1 MSKLASP
8 SVATATEAEND
19 SRVTLENLGLSSVHS
34 YYDVYGYRFAL
45 EGDCPEA
52 LDGVL
57 SDFEFFQRD
66 SVDEPRRIRL
76 IHAEPPFET
85 APPREATVY
94 TPRNVSFTDDG
105 KTYLDYK
112 GRALGIHDPVA
123 HDFQV
128 TSLDKDLLYE
138 AAYLFLLSQIGEFLD
153 SKRLH
158 RLHALAA
165 SVNGK
170 AVLVSL
176 PMGGG
181 KSTLA
186 AELLKDPDIKLLS
199 DDSPFLGPD
208 GRAHAFPLHI
218 GLLPGGQEG
227 RAEDDQ
233 LREINRME
241 FGPKFL
247 VGYRHFAERVVPVAE
262 PGFVFFGSR
271 NFSYD
276 CTIEKMS
283 TYEAYRGFAANC
295 VVGIGLFQGMEFVF
309 QRSKW
314 ALVEKAAIAWSRLRV
329 SRQVIKKS
337 GVYKLSLGRSHETNA
352 KTLLD
357 FVRART

>member
-1 MSKLASP
+1 MASGAALL
-8 SVATATEAEND
+8 SERLKTD
-19 SRVTLENLGLSSVHS
+19 SRVTLENSALQSVHS
-34 YYDVYGYRFAL
+34 FYDVYGYRFSL

-57 SDFEFFQRD
+57 SDFEFFQRE
-66 SVDEPRRIRL
+66 SVENPRRIRL
-76 IHAEPPFET
+76 IHAEPPFDS

-112 GRALGIHDPVA
+112 GRALGVHDPVA

-138 AAYLFLLSQIGEFLD
+138 AAYLFLLAQIGEFLD
-153 SKRLH
+153 SKRMH
-158 RLHALAA
+158 RFHALAA

-170 AVLVSL
+170 SVLVSL

-199 DDSPFLGPD
+199 DDSPFLGAD
-208 GRAHAFPLHI
+208 GRSYAFPLHI

-227 RAEDDQ
+227 RAKDDQ

-247 VGYRHFAERVVPVAE
+247 VGYRHFAERVVPDAD

-276 CTIEKMS
+276 CKIEKMS
-283 TYEAYRGFAANC
+283 TYEAYRGMAANC

-329 SRQVIKKS
+329 SRQIIKRS

-352 KTLLD
+352 KTLLN